1 MTDQQGVRRTLICVV
16 GLLTL
21 ATAWPAIAAP
31 FASFQK
37 EIHPFLEQHC
47 VKCHGVEMQEGDIR
61 LDNLTE
67 DFTLDGTRWAVLL
80 DVVRRG
86 EMPPKDAKPQP
97 TAARKKELITWI
109 SGQLGAHTQRKP
121 NLGNLVPHG
130 LLFGS
135 ATNAAGSAQA
145 PAPRLWRLSPDGYL
159 GWVDDVARG
168 APKGIVQPFT
178 ANPERGI
185 KDFSSLARV
194 DEPTTEILLRN
205 AEAIVERQTAHDL
218 VEGQVKT
225 KNDTVREFTD
235 LVHPDVVPTRTL
247 LEKAIQKQFSL
258 AIARQADA
266 DEVERLIALYEK
278 CATGGDRTGA
288 LRTML
293 AAVLLK
299 SDAMFRSELGGPN
312 GMLTPTEAAAA
323 VSNALLHRREGK
335 LFEAVTKGQLTT
347 REQIAEHVRRILDD
361 PKIQKPR
368 LLGFFREYFEYD
380 NATEVFKDEPKD
392 LWHRPDQHVRD
403 TDRLVLHILAE
414 DKDVF
419 RQLLTTP
426 LAFANVKMSMNKQTR
441 LEEIQRSLIPNAH
454 NQRGKAVPESLYG
467 LDEWTDQQ
475 PFAQKSDTR
484 IGILM
489 QPSWLVAWSENFNN
503 DIVRRGRFIRE
514 RLLGGTV
521 PDLPIGVA
529 AMIPDEKHRPL
540 RDRVAS
546 ATRDERCWKCHQHM
560 DDLGLTFE
568 NFDHYGRLIAE
579 ESLLDPE
586 ATAKNVDKKGKPLG
600 EVFRDA
606 PLDTTG
612 LIAGTGDS
620 QLDGPIRDPRELM
633 TKLANSDRVRQVWIR
648 HVFRYYM
655 GRNETLADA
664 QSLQNA
670 DRVYLDNNGSFKT
683 LLVSLLTSDSFLKRG
698 RIRQEDLGQENERQ
712 KTGGSHTQ

>member
-1 MTDQQGVRRTLICVV
+1 MSIPRGCLDVLRCVACWAFLGASV
-16 GLLTL
+16 
-21 ATAWPAIAAP
+21 ISAAETP
-31 FASFQK
+31 DPSPQK
-37 EIHPFLEQHC
+37 QFLNTFC
-47 VKCHGVEMQEGDIR
+47 VKCHGVETQEGDIR
-61 LDNLTE
+61 LDNLTDDMTIE
-67 DFTLDGTRWAVLL
+67 GTRWAVVL
-80 DVVRRG
+80 DMVRRG

-97 TAARKKELITWI
+97 TDSQKKILTKWVTE
-109 SGQLGAHTQRKP
+109 QLGAHAQRKP
-121 NLGNLVPHG
+121 NLGNLVPHE
-130 LLFGS
+130 LLFGP
-135 ATNAAGSAQA
+135 ATEAAGAAKA

-168 APKGIVQPFT
+168 TPKGIVQPFT

-185 KDFSSLARV
+185 KDFAGLARV

-205 AEAIVERQTAHDL
+205 AEAIVDRQTAHDI
-218 VEGQVKT
+218 VDGKVKT

-235 LVHPDVVPTRTL
+235 LMDPAVVPTRTQ

-266 DEVERLIALYEK
+266 DEVQRLIGLYDK
-278 CATGGDRTGA
+278 CAEGGDRPGA

-293 AAVLLK
+293 IAVLLK
-299 SDAMFRSELGGPN
+299 SDAMFRSEMGGPN
-312 GMLTPTEAAAA
+312 GMLTPNEAAAA
-323 VSNALLHRREGK
+323 VSSALLHRRDGK
-335 LFEAVTKGQLTT
+335 LFEAVAKGQLTT

-361 PKIQKPR
+361 PKMQKPR

-380 NATEVFKDEPKD
+380 NATDVFKDSPKD
-392 LWHRPDQHVRD
+392 LWHRPDQAVRD

-414 DKDVF
+414 DRDVF
-419 RQLLTTP
+419 RQLLTTR
-426 LAFANVKMSMNKQTR
+426 LAFANVKSATNKQTR
-441 LEEIQRSLIPNAH
+441 QEEIQRSLVPNP
-454 NQRGKAVPESLYG
+454 NNEKGKAPPELLYG
-467 LDEWTDQQ
+467 LTEWTDKQ
-475 PFAQKSDTR
+475 PFEQPENTR
-484 IGILM
+484 LGILM

-529 AMIPDEKHRPL
+529 AMIPDDKHRTL

-560 DDLGLTFE
+560 DDLGLPFE
-568 NFDHYGRLIAE
+568 NFDHFGRLIAE

-600 EVFRDA
+600 EVFRGV

-612 LIAGTGDS
+612 LIAGTDDS
-620 QLDGPIRDPRELM
+620 KLDGPIRDPRDLM

-648 HVFRYYM
+648 HVFRYYL

-664 QSLQNA
+664 KSLLDA
-670 DRVYLDNNGSFKT
+670 DQAYLSSDGSFKT
-683 LLVSLLTSDSFLKRG
+683 LLVSLLTSDSFLKRESSTG
-698 RIRQEDLGQENERQ
+698 RFG
-712 KTGGSHTQ
+712 TGK

>member
-1 MTDQQGVRRTLICVV
+1 MTIPRGSLDVLRCVACWAFLGASV
-16 GLLTL
+16 
-21 ATAWPAIAAP
+21 ISAAETP
-31 FASFQK
+31 DPLPQK
-37 EIHPFLEQHC
+37 QFLNTFC
-47 VKCHGVEMQEGDIR
+47 VKCHGVETQEGDIR
-61 LDNLTE
+61 LDNLT
-67 DFTLDGTRWAVLL
+67 DDMTLEGTRWAVVL
-80 DVVRRG
+80 DKVRRG
-86 EMPPKDAKPQP
+86 EMPPKGAKPQP
-97 TAARKKELITWI
+97 TDSQKKILIKWVTE
-109 SGQLGAHTQRKP
+109 QLGAHAQRKP

-135 ATNAAGSAQA
+135 ETDAAEAAKA

-168 APKGIVQPFT
+168 TPKGIVQPFT

-185 KDFSSLARV
+185 KDFAGLARV

-205 AEAIVERQTAHDL
+205 AETIVDRQTAHDI
-218 VEGQVKT
+218 VDGKVKT

-235 LVHPDVVPTRTL
+235 LMDPAVVPTRTQ

-266 DEVERLIALYEK
+266 DEVERLIALYDK
-278 CATGGDRTGA
+278 CAAGGDRPGA

-293 AAVLLK
+293 TAVLLK
-299 SDAMFRSELGGPN
+299 SDAMFRSEMGGPN
-312 GMLTPTEAAAA
+312 GMLTPNEAAAA
-323 VSNALLHRREGK
+323 LSSALLHRRDGK
-335 LFEAVTKGQLTT
+335 LFEAVAKGQLTT

-361 PKIQKPR
+361 PKNQKPR

-380 NATEVFKDEPKD
+380 NATDVFKDSPKD
-392 LWHRPDQHVRD
+392 LWHRPDQAVRD

-414 DKDVF
+414 DRDVF
-419 RQLLTTP
+419 RQLLTTR
-426 LAFANVKMSMNKQTR
+426 LAFANVKSATNKQTR
-441 LEEIQRSLIPNAH
+441 KEELQRSLVPNA
-454 NQRGKAVPESLYG
+454 NNEKGKAPVESLYG
-467 LDEWTDQQ
+467 LSEWTDKQ
-475 PFAQKSDTR
+475 PFEQPENTR
-484 IGILM
+484 LGILM

-529 AMIPDEKHRPL
+529 AMIPDEKHRTL

-546 ATRDERCWKCHQHM
+546 ATRNERCWKCHQHM
-560 DDLGLTFE
+560 DDLGLPFE
-568 NFDHYGRLIAE
+568 NFDHFGRLIAE

-600 EVFRDA
+600 EIFRGV
-606 PLDTTG
+606 PFDTSG

-620 QLDGPIRDPRELM
+620 KLDGPIKDPRELVV
-633 TKLANSDRVRQVWIR
+633 KLANSDRCRQVWIR
-648 HVFRYYM
+648 HVFRYYL

-664 QSLQNA
+664 KTLQDA
-670 DRVYLDNNGSFKT
+670 DQAYLTSDGSFKA
-683 LLVSLLTSDSFLKRG
+683 LLVSLLTSDSFLKR
-698 RIRQEDLGQENERQ
+698 
-712 KTGGSHTQ
+712 K